1 MASILGLYNAMRD
14 AIAGPMLVALEFL
27 YHLFASVG
35 VPSWGL
41 TIILFTVLVKL
52 VFWPLTAQQ
61 FKSSKAMQA
70 IQPQLN
76 ELKKQHGK
84 DKEKMMQEQMR
95 LYKENRVNPMAGC
108 LPMLIQFPIWIGLY
122 QALYILAGTVPGIP
136 AHPGFNEP
144 FLWVKNLGQPEG
156 FPYLLAILTGLSQL
170 VVQRMMQVN
179 ATDPQQKTMNQAMQ
193 FMPIMYI
200 FISFKMPAGLVLYWV
215 ASNVFSMVQQSF
227 YYGWSSVLPSG
238 LFGAHTAPTAR
249 ISAREREKAARRASM
264 AANGAH
270 AATEEAVSEAAPE
283 AVNGRVIP
291 TAVASPSPT
300 PRRAKKRRK

>member
-1 MASILGLYNAMRD
+1 MLAAIGQLYNAMRD
-14 AIAGPMLVALEFL
+14 ALAGPMYQALILL
-27 YHLFASVG
+27 YHALGTVG
-35 VPSWGL
+35 IPSWGL
-41 TIILFTVLVKL
+41 TIVLFTILVKV

-61 FKSSKAMQA
+61 FKSSKAMQS

-76 ELKKQHGK
+76 ELKKIHGK
-84 DKEKMMQEQMR
+84 DKEKMMAEQMR

-122 QALYILAGTVPGIP
+122 QALYMLAGTVAGV
-136 AHPGFNEP
+136 AAQPGFDSP
-144 FLWVKNLGQPEG
+144 FLWVPNLARPEG
-156 FPYLLAILTGLSQL
+156 FPYILAILTGISQL

-215 ASNVFSMVQQSF
+215 ASNVFSMIQQSF
-227 YYGWSSVLPSG
+227 FYGWSSVLPTGVLAAFTGS
-238 LFGAHTAPTAR
+238 AAR
-249 ISAREREKAARRASM
+249 PAVRERPGRRPPEVL
-264 AANGAH
+264 NGT
-270 AATEEAVSEAAPE
+270 AATSEKVVPAPE
-283 AVNGRVIP
+283 AVNGRTTP
-291 TAVASPSPT
+291 TAVAAPSPA